1 MTPRDDASTATR
13 KEQILDAAA
22 ELFAL
27 QGFYKTTTALVAKS
41 VGVTQPYVFHFF
53 RTKEELFLAVLD
65 RGYRRLVHA
74 FSAVESPPEEL
85 VHRMGGAFEA
95 LLVTHRNEIL
105 LVMQAY
111 AIPEP
116 AIREE
121 VKAKFDEI
129 HRMVGSRFAQAG
141 IPNASGEAGMFI
153 GTGLLIA
160 LSQILELPRLLPW
173 CDPE

>member
-1 MTPRDDASTATR
+1 MSPKDDTSATR
-13 KEQILDAAA
+13 KDQILDAAA
-22 ELFAL
+22 ELFAQL
-27 QGFYKTTTALVAKS
+27 GYYKTTTALVAKA

-65 RGYRRLVHA
+65 RGFNRLTHA
-74 FSAVESPPEEL
+74 FAAVESPPEEL
-85 VHRMGGAFEA
+85 AHRMGYAFEQ

-111 AIPEP
+111 SIPEP

-121 VKAKFDEI
+121 VKAKFVLI
-129 HRMVGSRFAQAG
+129 HERVGGRFAQAG
-141 IPNASGEAGMFI
+141 IPNPNGEAGMFI

-160 LSQILELPRLLPW
+160 LSQVLDLPRLLPW
-173 CDPE
+173 CETE